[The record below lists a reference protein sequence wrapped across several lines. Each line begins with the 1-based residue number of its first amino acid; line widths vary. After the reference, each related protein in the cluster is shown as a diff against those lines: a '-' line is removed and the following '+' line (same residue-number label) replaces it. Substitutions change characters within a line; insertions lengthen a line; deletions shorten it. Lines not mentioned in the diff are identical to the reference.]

1 MKHPF
6 LVRLGAVAVAALL
19 VAVPAFVAAQSE
31 PPTLT
36 LYNGQH
42 RSTTTALV
50 NDFTNRTGI
59 KVNIRSGEGAGLAN
73 QIIEEG
79 AASPADVVMTEN
91 SPELMVLEE
100 QGLLAKVDPATLANV
115 PEQHNSPTGSWVGVA
130 ARASVLVY
138 DPAQLDPSQLP
149 ASVRDLATP
158 AWQGRGK
165 IGIAP
170 EESDFQPLVTAVAR
184 TDGEAAATDW
194 LNGLKANAEVY
205 NGNGAILD
213 AVENGRLAAGL
224 INHYYWFRRAAERG
238 EANMRSRLYYFPQ
251 GDPGALVVVAPAGAL
266 ASSRQP
272 DAAQKF
278 LAYLVS
284 PEGQQ
289 TLVDSNDFEYPLAT
303 GAVAAPQLKPFGDLQ
318 NPNITVADLG
328 DGRLAI
334 QLLQQVGLL

>member
-1 MKHPF
+1 MKRISP
-6 LVRLGAVAVAALL
+6 VRLGAVAVAALL
-19 VAVPAFVAAQSE
+19 VAVPALVAAQSE

-42 RSTTTALV
+42 RSTTGALA

-91 SPELMVLEE
+91 SPELMALEE

-115 PEQHNSPTGSWVGVA
+115 PEQYSSPTGSWVGVA
-130 ARASVLVY
+130 ARAAVLVY
-138 DPAQLDPSQLP
+138 DPAQVDPAQLP
-149 ASVRDLATP
+149 ASLRDLATP
-158 AWQGRGK
+158 AWQGR

-170 EESDFQPLVTAVAR
+170 EESDFQPLVTAVAK

-194 LNGLKANAEVY
+194 LNGLKTNAEIY
-205 NGNGAILD
+205 NGNGAVLD
-213 AVENGRLAAGL
+213 AVESGRLAAGL

-251 GDPGALVVVAPAGAL
+251 GDPGALLVVAPAGAL
-266 ASSRQP
+266 ASSRQS

-318 NPNITVADLG
+318 NQTMTVADLG